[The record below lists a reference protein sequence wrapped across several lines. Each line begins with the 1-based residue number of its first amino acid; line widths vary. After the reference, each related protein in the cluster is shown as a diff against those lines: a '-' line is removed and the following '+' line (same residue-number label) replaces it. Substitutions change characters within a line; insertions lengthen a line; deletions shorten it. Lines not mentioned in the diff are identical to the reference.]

1 MSGKRTL
8 SQTFQSEAP
17 IEDFWAIY
25 TDATLWDEWT
35 PEIKWATIQGR
46 FEPGATGLC
55 KFKGLPK
62 TRYAVGRVDEPRRFV
77 TTMDFRFA
85 RVEFDHLLVP
95 TDRGV
100 SVTEEMT
107 FCGPLGVLF
116 AWLQRRRIKRTWP
129 QAMRKLEA
137 MALSRSATP
146 RGRPVP
152 SPSAVG

>member
-8 SQTFQSEAP
+8 TQSFDSEAR

-25 TDATLWDEWT
+25 TDATVWHEWT

-62 TRYAVGRVDEPRRFV
+62 TRFAVGRVDEPCRFV

-85 RVEFDHLLVP
+85 LVEFDHVLVP
-95 TDRGV
+95 RGDEV
-100 SVTEEMT
+100 RVTEKMT
-107 FCGPLGVLF
+107 FCGPLGVVF

-129 QAMRKLEA
+129 QAMRALEA
-137 MALSRSATP
+137 MALSRRAEP
-146 RGRPVP
+146 RDQPVP
-152 SPSAVG
+152 SR